1 MRAVPLNTVHLP
13 KAVGRAFNQRQGRR
27 DSHPPKV
34 SFHPAL
40 ETTARPHPEARRKA
54 RHERAPASRSTPH
67 LSPTPAPRPQSPGA
81 VGVERE
87 GEPQQKPRKS
97 PVSSS
102 LLRWEGKVQTTET
115 SNLCFSHPGTPHRGP
130 SCVERTGSISLMFS
144 RGWQLFTRRR
154 KVASEVL
161 LLCLPFL
168 FTNIRASELYSG
180 VMG

>member
-13 KAVGRAFNQRQGRR
+13 KAVGRVFNQRQGRR

-81 VGVERE
+81 VGVWGGNHNRSH
-87 GEPQQKPRKS
+87 GSLQRARPCSGGRGKFKPQKRQISAFPTLGRPTGDH
-97 PVSSS
+97 PVLNGRVPFLSCFQGDGSF
-102 LLRWEGKVQTTET
+102 LLVEGK
-115 SNLCFSHPGTPHRGP
+115 
-130 SCVERTGSISLMFS
+130 
-144 RGWQLFTRRR
+144 
-154 KVASEVL
+154 
-161 LLCLPFL
+161 
-168 FTNIRASELYSG
+168 
-180 VMG
+180 